1 MSVVTSSLMGI
12 IFGCAIVYIVTRLV
26 AVQRR
31 VSYLE
36 EHIVKKADEELVD
49 ILSSKIQTIQTSTQ
63 TMLSGLA
70 QGIDNVINV
79 PPAESTP
86 TPPNP
91 SLPTGSTALE
101 PPQVCPAPVPVEC
114 RAEEMKVPLPDM
126 ETSRIPKLEPREL
139 PTPKPPKGEREEV
152 MDLPPGDSGIPK
164 PPQREVDLPLAD
176 VVEEVVVPPQPLPKP
191 IDVDNGDFS
200 EIPVVDPGE
209 VEIKVE
215 EEQPTRKPRRGRPR
229 RK

>member
-1 MSVVTSSLMGI
+1 MWVSIRAVKVLKIENCFLNKMTKITCNTQRMSVVTSSLMGI

-79 PPAESTP
+79 PPAKSTP
-86 TPPNP
+86 TPQ
-91 SLPTGSTALE
+91 SL
-101 PPQVCPAPVPVEC
+101 
-114 RAEEMKVPLPDM
+114 
-126 ETSRIPKLEPREL
+126 
-139 PTPKPPKGEREEV
+139 TPHRFN
-152 MDLPPGDSGIPK
+152 
-164 PPQREVDLPLAD
+164 RY
-176 VVEEVVVPPQPLPKP
+176 
-191 IDVDNGDFS
+191 
-200 EIPVVDPGE
+200 
-209 VEIKVE
+209 
-215 EEQPTRKPRRGRPR
+215 
-229 RK
+229 